1 MMERLYYEKPSPK
14 KTLLQADAE
23 PVSGPNFNDYLTKVS
38 RLIPSEILAGYLTMI
53 GFVSSIKNQEVQNV
67 VAWIVFAAG
76 LVLTPI
82 YLNKVAD
89 ANRPKRNHLILSTIA
104 FIIWAYVTTGK
115 QLLETISPDIF
126 DQSIASIALVLFT
139 LISAVIPLDK

>member
-1 MMERLYYEKPSPK
+1 MERLYHEKPSPK
-14 KTLLQADAE
+14 EGLLQADAK
-23 PVSGPNFNDYLTKVS
+23 PIKGPGFSDYLTKVS

-76 LVLTPI
+76 LILTPI
-82 YLNKVAD
+82 YLNRVAD
-89 ANRPKRNHLILSTIA
+89 ANKPKRNHLILSTIA